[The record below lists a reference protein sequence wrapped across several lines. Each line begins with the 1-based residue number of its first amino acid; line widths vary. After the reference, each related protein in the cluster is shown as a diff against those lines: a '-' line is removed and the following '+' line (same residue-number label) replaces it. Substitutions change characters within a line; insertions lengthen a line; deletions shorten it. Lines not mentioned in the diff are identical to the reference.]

1 MKIIKYLADNG
12 WIPLYLD
19 EIRSALFA
27 EKNLSDLTDKEAARE
42 NLELSGDNV
51 HSHYHDDRYLPL
63 LQKLEDKLTNQI
75 DSLKE
80 EVKEKDILEK
90 YDGSIGGFTN
100 LKNGWYKWTG
110 ELDGIYSTW
119 IILKTDALYT
129 ATNMADPRI
138 VLRSNDLSSWYSSY
152 AYWHA

>member
-1 MKIIKYLADNG
+1 MRIIKYLADNG